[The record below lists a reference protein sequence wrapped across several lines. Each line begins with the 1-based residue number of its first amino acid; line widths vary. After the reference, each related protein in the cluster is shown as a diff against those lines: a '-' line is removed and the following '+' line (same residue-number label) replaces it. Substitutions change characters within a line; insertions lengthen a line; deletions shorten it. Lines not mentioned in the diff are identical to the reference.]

1 MSVPAV
7 SERRNRCVGPLSGV
21 ESPVVEGDDSYT
33 AMIRSLLF
41 LADSRSD
48 SGELVPPPSDEE
60 IDFRT
65 RRWMA
70 NKALSPKNIE
80 DACLSSLFAYV
91 MRFENP
97 RSMHCVQSEIEEYGF
112 LLFRVR
118 CSMQRV
124 RRVAPVW
131 GSDSNDARQSV

>member
-1 MSVPAV
+1 MSIPRV
-7 SERRNRCVGPLSGV
+7 SETRDRCVGPLSGV
-21 ESPVVEGDDSYT
+21 EAPVVEGDDSYT
-33 AMIRSLLF
+33 AMIRNLLF
-41 LADSRSD
+41 LADSRD
-48 SGELVPPPSDEE
+48 DLGGLIPPPSDDE

-97 RSMHCVQSEIEEYGF
+97 RSMHHIQSEIEEYGF

-131 GSDSNDARQSV
+131 SSDHQSRQSV